1 MTKEEQINCT
11 VEALILASPEPLSV
25 SKMCDVLENTTPA
38 RIRQA
43 VGDLNN
49 VYLGCGSSFRIR
61 EVAGGYQVHI
71 LPDFE
76 QPIKRLLTKQRSVRL
91 TRAALETLAIIA
103 YKQPVTKTE
112 IDHIRGVASDGV
124 LHNLLERNLIVI
136 AGRAESAGRPL
147 VYRTSNDFLKFF
159 GLNRLSDLPR
169 MEEIEEMIHQA
180 EPPQDQIE
188 LPLGEQGQRDADKPQ
203 EDRDGQ
209 FGESDLEFEDMVA
222 HVEPGF
228 SRDDGGK
235 VLAEDTGSF
244 KKEDESEWSDLPDE
258 DGDLDIDD
266 EDNRDTDDGMAD
278 TAEIDLDDEGG
289 FSRLDREAAVEPEP
303 KNAAE
308 DDDLI
313 KPQSLEDIATGLSLS
328 DGDDAELEPVSNKE
342 KAGVGSLSDDTPEPP
357 EAPAESGDNRVS
369 GD

>member
-188 LPLGEQGQRDADKPQ
+188 LPLGGREQREGDTPPNDQT
-203 EDRDGQ
+203 GQ
-209 FGESDLEFEDMVA
+209 FDESDVEFEDMVA
-222 HVEPGF
+222 HVEIGF
-228 SRDDGGK
+228 SRKDGDK
-235 VLAEDTGSF
+235 VLIEDTDSS
-244 KKEDESEWSDLPDE
+244 KKEDESEWNDLPE
-258 DGDLDIDD
+258 GDGDLDIDD
-266 EDNRDTDDGMAD
+266 EGDRDADAGMAN

-289 FSRLDREAAVEPEP
+289 FSRSDREAAAEPEP
-303 KNAAE
+303 KNAIE

-313 KPQSLEDIATGLSLS
+313 EPQSLEEIAADLSLS
-328 DGDDAELEPVSNKE
+328 DDDDPESTPAIDKE
-342 KAGVGSLSDDTPEPP
+342 KARVGSLSVDTPEPP
-357 EAPAESGDNRVS
+357 ETPAESGDDRIS
-369 GD
+369 DD